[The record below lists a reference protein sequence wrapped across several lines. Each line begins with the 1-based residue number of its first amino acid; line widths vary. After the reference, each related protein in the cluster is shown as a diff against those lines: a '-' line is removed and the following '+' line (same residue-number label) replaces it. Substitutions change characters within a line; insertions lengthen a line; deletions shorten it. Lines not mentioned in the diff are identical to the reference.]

1 MAVCSGWG
9 GEEPGEYRQDISGGS
24 DRRSADGQWFPA
36 HLMSAQTFVEE
47 TRWIVAQHP
56 KDCGTASGCDEA
68 SKQRDQQASPNP
80 LILPI
85 RGDIEREHLA
95 GEKAVAPIWSAAA
108 KTENGTDRICIH
120 AHVTGFA
127 QHHASPASLAALFR

>member
-68 SKQRDQQASPNP
+68 SKHRDQQASHHP

-85 RGDIEREHLA
+85 LHDIERAHLA
-95 GEKAVAPIWSAAA
+95 VDKPPTPPWYVATI
-108 KTENGTDRICIH
+108 TDN
-120 AHVTGFA
+120 
-127 QHHASPASLAALFR
+127 